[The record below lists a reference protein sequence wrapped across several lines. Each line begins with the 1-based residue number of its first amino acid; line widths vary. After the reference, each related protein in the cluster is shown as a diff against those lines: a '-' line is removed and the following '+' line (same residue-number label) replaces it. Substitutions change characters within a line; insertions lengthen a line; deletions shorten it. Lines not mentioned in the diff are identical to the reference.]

1 MNEPRS
7 GFRGA
12 AHGFPTTQWSLV
24 LRATQRDQKEFR
36 DAFGALAH
44 NYRPSMMAFVRA
56 YFRCDDAEAEDI
68 VQSFLARWAESGLG
82 DVDAD
87 RGRFRAYLRGG
98 LRHHVQNWR
107 RHELAR
113 RRGGQ
118 APTTSLDDAAS
129 RLADNQLGSPEK
141 AFDTAYR
148 RQLLSAAV
156 RAMSDQYATEGRPHY
171 MDVFERC
178 YLRPLGTGSDST
190 YRDIA
195 TALEVP
201 VTDVT
206 NWLAHARRRL
216 RETVSA
222 LVRESVADEPSY
234 RREMEALWARE
245 GGAR

>member
-1 MNEPRS
+1 M
-7 GFRGA
+7 
-12 AHGFPTTQWSLV
+12 TT
-24 LRATQRDQKEFR
+24 
-36 DAFGALAH
+36 
-44 NYRPSMMAFVRA
+44 FVRA
-56 YFRCDDAEAEDI
+56 YLRCDDSEAQDS

-82 DVDAD
+82 GVDAD
-87 RGRFRAYLRGG
+87 RGQFRAYLRGG

-107 RHELAR
+107 RHERAL
-113 RRGGQ
+113 RRGDL
-118 APTTSLDDAAS
+118 ATTTNLDAAAS
-129 RLADNQLGSPEK
+129 QRSDNQLRSPEE
-141 AFDTAYR
+141 AFDAAYR

-156 RAMSDQYATEGRPHY
+156 RAMSDQYDKEGRPHY

-178 YLRPLGTGSDST
+178 YLRPLGTGPDST

-195 TALEVP
+195 TAFEVP

-206 NWLAHARRRL
+206 NWLAHARRRF